1 MDYTRESRDELAPEA
16 GRLRCNTIF
25 TMEEQSF
32 PLESAPMTKE
42 NLQIV
47 ESTGSRGQK
56 ILHLKGSLTIHTVF
70 SFQDAIRS
78 DPASVVILDF
88 SGVPYIDSA
97 GLGALVGVYVGS
109 QKAMRKLAFA
119 AMNTQVKALVDMTN
133 VAQLFKA
140 YATVQDAEAAIS

>member
-1 MDYTRESRDELAPEA
+1 
-16 GRLRCNTIF
+16 
-25 TMEEQSF
+25 MEEETS

-47 ESTGSRGQK
+47 ESKGSRGQK

-70 SFQDAIRS
+70 NFQDAIRT
-78 DPASVVILDF
+78 DTAAVMILDF

-97 GLGALVGVYVGS
+97 GLGALVGAYVGS

-140 YATVQDAEAAIS
+140 YATVQEAEAAIS

>member
-1 MDYTRESRDELAPEA
+1 
-16 GRLRCNTIF
+16 
-25 TMEEQSF
+25 MEEETF

-47 ESTGSRGQK
+47 ESKGSRGQK

-70 SFQDAIRS
+70 NFQDAIRT
-78 DPASVVILDF
+78 DPAPVMILDF
-88 SGVPYIDSA
+88 SGVPYMDSA
-97 GLGALVGVYVGS
+97 GLGALVGAYVGS

-119 AMNTQVKALVDMTN
+119 AMNTQVRALVDMTN

-140 YATVQDAEAAIS
+140 YATVQEAEAAIS

>member
-1 MDYTRESRDELAPEA
+1 MA
-16 GRLRCNTIF
+16 
-25 TMEEQSF
+25 
-32 PLESAPMTKE
+32 KE

-70 SFQDAIRS
+70 NFQDAIRS
-78 DPASVVILDF
+78 DTAPVLILDF

-119 AMNTQVKALVDMTN
+119 AMNTQVKTLVEMTN

-140 YATVQDAEAAIS
+140 YATVRDAEVGIS

>member
-1 MDYTRESRDELAPEA
+1 
-16 GRLRCNTIF
+16 
-25 TMEEQSF
+25 
-32 PLESAPMTKE
+32 MTKE

-47 ESTGSRGQK
+47 ESKGSRGQK

-70 SFQDAIRS
+70 NFQDAIRT
-78 DPASVVILDF
+78 DTAAVMILDF

-97 GLGALVGVYVGS
+97 GLGALVGAYVGS

-140 YATVQDAEAAIS
+140 YATVQEAEAAIS

>member
-1 MDYTRESRDELAPEA
+1 
-16 GRLRCNTIF
+16 
-25 TMEEQSF
+25 MEEETF

-47 ESTGSRGQK
+47 ESKGSRGQK

-70 SFQDAIRS
+70 NFQDAIRTGAA
-78 DPASVVILDF
+78 PVMILDF
-88 SGVPYIDSA
+88 SGVPYMDSA
-97 GLGALVGVYVGS
+97 GLGALVGAYVGS

-140 YATVQDAEAAIS
+140 YATVQEAEAAIS

>member
-1 MDYTRESRDELAPEA
+1 
-16 GRLRCNTIF
+16 
-25 TMEEQSF
+25 MEEETF

-47 ESTGSRGQK
+47 ESKGSRGQK

-70 SFQDAIRS
+70 NFQDAIRT
-78 DPASVVILDF
+78 DPAPVMILDF

-97 GLGALVGVYVGS
+97 GLGALVGAYVGS

-119 AMNTQVKALVDMTN
+119 AMNTQVRALVDMTN

-140 YATVQDAEAAIS
+140 YATVQEAEAAIS

>member
-1 MDYTRESRDELAPEA
+1 
-16 GRLRCNTIF
+16 
-25 TMEEQSF
+25 MEEETF

-47 ESTGSRGQK
+47 ESKGSRGQK

-70 SFQDAIRS
+70 NFQDAIRT
-78 DPASVVILDF
+78 DAAPVMILDF
-88 SGVPYIDSA
+88 SGVPYMDSA
-97 GLGALVGVYVGS
+97 GLGALVGAYVGS

-140 YATVQDAEAAIS
+140 YATVQEAEAAIS